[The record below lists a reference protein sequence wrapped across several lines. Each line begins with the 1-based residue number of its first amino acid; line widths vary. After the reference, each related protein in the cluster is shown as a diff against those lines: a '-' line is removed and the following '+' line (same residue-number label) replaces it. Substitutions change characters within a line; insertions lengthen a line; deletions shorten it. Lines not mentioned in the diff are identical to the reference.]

1 MPELNILNEYRCI
14 MSYPI
19 FTIIILYT
27 CILAQFMLREDIFT
41 VIEGDPGD
49 DTLVLIIVD
58 IVDGTPDIQLNFTV
72 SSNATSM

>member
-1 MPELNILNEYRCI
+1 MPELNILNEYQCI
-14 MSYPI
+14 LSYPI
-19 FTIIILYT
+19 CTPYT
-27 CILAQFMLREDIFT
+27 CILAQLMLREDIFT

-58 IVDGTPDIQLNFTV
+58 ILDGTPDIQLNFTV